1 MILFKLSLFLK
12 GSSSF
17 SIKIRK
23 KGKKIL
29 FCSDL
34 DRHQNE
40 MNPMYCFI
48 LTYSVDATDI
58 NDNINHIT
66 TELVGLHI
74 DGGRVGCNIDLNYY
88 YSHYFCFKLNII
100 SAVHTVH

>member
-1 MILFKLSLFLK
+1 
-12 GSSSF
+12 
-17 SIKIRK
+17 
-23 KGKKIL
+23 
-29 FCSDL
+29 
-34 DRHQNE
+34 

-100 SAVHTVH
+100 GAVHTVH